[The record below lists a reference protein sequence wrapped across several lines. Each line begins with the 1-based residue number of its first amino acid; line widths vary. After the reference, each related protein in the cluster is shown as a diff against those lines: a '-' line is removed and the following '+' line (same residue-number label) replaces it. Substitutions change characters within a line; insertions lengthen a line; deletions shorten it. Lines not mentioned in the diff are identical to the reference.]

1 MTSREIPGPRF
12 AKLMEE
18 YGVKP
23 AELGITSRYKHM
35 LESGDRHPS
44 RDLVARLCAL
54 IYGKHGVVPPE
65 CQPYIKAGVAGPG
78 GFEPPTAGLG
88 VLESHKPEI
97 GTRLEQEWNKV
108 QRSNKNK
115 IGTGMEP
122 SAQPKAPTRRVEPP
136 TQQVEELADVAE
148 EGDVAEY
155 VERIIQSAM
164 FMKWVRQNYSRGQY
178 YHVKAKAQVLVKA
191 LKQPGILSQ
200 MSRRYAE
207 QVIGI
212 AYIVKRFCEAY
223 NLPVPEIDTKK
234 LRKFIPKKTTAT
246 ALAAKW
252 LNRLKEDVLQQYVDL
267 ATRMIEEMKQ
277 YGLAARKLLIV
288 TAFFT
293 GLRGTEIVYMI
304 NNWRKLPKEH
314 VDGLVV
320 VELAYDRG
328 PKKAYITLM
337 PAKLAELIDRF
348 VESGE
353 KMGAWIIANTNHYYR
368 IQVKMYRKVWIALT
382 MRAGMD
388 ESWRDALQGRIP
400 SIQVRHYV
408 ENINDAVEYYKRA
421 FEKYMQL
428 L

>member
-1 MTSREIPGPRF
+1 MTQRDIPGPRF
-12 AKLMEE
+12 AKLMET

-35 LESGDRHPS
+35 LECGDRHPS
-44 RDLVARLCAL
+44 RDLVVRLCAL

-65 CQPYIKAGVAGPG
+65 CQPYMPKAGVAGPPH
-78 GFEPPTAGLG
+78 EPPTAGSSILQFHEAE
-88 VLESHKPEI
+88 V
-97 GTRLEQEWNKV
+97 GTRAV
-108 QRSNKNK
+108 HSRRSYEAR
-115 IGTGMEP
+115 IGTGMQP
-122 SAQPKAPTRRVEPP
+122 SARATAPTRRVETSTPR
-136 TQQVEELADVAE
+136 VEELADVAE
-148 EGDVAEY
+148 RGDVVEY
-155 VERIIQSAM
+155 VKRIVSSAM

-178 YHVKAKAQVLVKA
+178 YHVKAKAPVLVKA

-200 MSRRYAE
+200 FSRRYAE
-207 QVIGI
+207 QVVGV

-223 NLPVPEIDTKK
+223 NLPVPDIDTKK
-234 LRKFIPKKTTAT
+234 LRKFLPRKTTAS

-252 LNRLKEDVLQQYVDL
+252 LNRLREDVLQQYIDL
-267 ATRMIEEMKQ
+267 AVRMIEEIKR

-293 GLRGTEIVYMI
+293 GLRGTEIVYMV

-337 PAKLAELIDRF
+337 PAKLAEYIDRF
-348 VESGE
+348 VESGG
-353 KMGAWIIANTNHYYR
+353 KMGAWIVSNTNHYYR
-368 IQVKMYRKVWIALT
+368 VQVKMYRKVWIALT

-408 ENINDAVEYYKRA
+408 ENIQDAVEYYKRA
-421 FEKYMQL
+421 FEEYMKL

>member
-1 MTSREIPGPRF
+1 
-12 AKLMEE
+12 
-18 YGVKP
+18 
-23 AELGITSRYKHM
+23 M
-35 LESGDRHPS
+35 LECGDRHPS
-44 RDLVARLCAL
+44 RDLVVRLCAL

-65 CQPYIKAGVAGPG
+65 CQSYIPRAGVAGPG
-78 GFEPPTAGLG
+78 TELQTAGSADRWSYEVETRTGELG
-88 VLESHKPEI
+88 
-97 GTRLEQEWNKV
+97 WNKGR
-108 QRSNKNK
+108 RSNKSRV
-115 IGTGMEP
+115 GTR
-122 SAQPKAPTRRVEPP
+122 SASTRRVEPP
-136 TQQVEELADVAE
+136 TDRVEELADVVV
-148 EGDVAEY
+148 EGDVAGY
-155 VERIIQSAM
+155 VERIVQSAM
-164 FMKWVRQNYSRGQY
+164 FMKWVKQNYSRGQY
-178 YHVKAKAQVLVKA
+178 YHVKSKAPVLVKA
-191 LKQPGILSQ
+191 LRQPGILAT

-207 QVIGI
+207 QVVGV

-234 LRKFIPKKTTAT
+234 LRKFLPKKTVAS

-252 LNRLKEDVLQQYVDL
+252 LNRLKEDVLQQYIDL
-267 ATRMIEEMKQ
+267 ATRMIEEIKQ
-277 YGLAARKLLIV
+277 YGLATRKLLIV

-337 PAKLAELIDRF
+337 PTKLAEYIDRF

-353 KMGAWIIANTNHYYR
+353 RMGAWIISNTNHYYK

-408 ENINDAVEYYKRA
+408 ENIQDAVEYYRRA

>member
-1 MTSREIPGPRF
+1 M
-12 AKLMEE
+12 
-18 YGVKP
+18 
-23 AELGITSRYKHM
+23 
-35 LESGDRHPS
+35 
-44 RDLVARLCAL
+44 
-54 IYGKHGVVPPE
+54 
-65 CQPYIKAGVAGPG
+65 AGPG
-78 GFEPPTAGLG
+78 GFEPPTAGLTG
-88 VLESHKPEI
+88 RESHKPRT
-97 GTRLEQEWNKV
+97 GTGIDGI
-108 QRSNKNK
+108 QRSNKSR
-115 IGTGMEP
+115 IGAGMEP
-122 SAQPKAPTRRVEPP
+122 SARVTAPTRRVEPS
-136 TQQVEELADVAE
+136 TQQVEELADFAV

-155 VERIIQSAM
+155 VERIVSSAM

-178 YHVKAKAQVLVKA
+178 YHVRSKALVLVKA
-191 LKQPGILSQ
+191 LRQPGILSQ
-200 MSRRYAE
+200 FSRRYAE
-207 QVIGI
+207 QVVGV

-223 NLPVPEIDTKK
+223 NLPVPDIDTKR
-234 LRKFIPKKTTAT
+234 LRKFLPRKSTAST
-246 ALAAKW
+246 LAAKW
-252 LNRLKEDVLQQYVDL
+252 LSRLKEDVLQQYIDL
-267 ATRMIEEMKQ
+267 AVRMIDEMKQ
-277 YGLAARKLLIV
+277 YGLATRKLLIV

-353 KMGAWIIANTNHYYR
+353 KMGAWIISNTNHRYK

-408 ENINDAVEYYKRA
+408 ENIQDAVEYYRRA